1 MIVAI
6 ADTHAAVWHLFNDKR
21 LSIAASS
28 FIAAAAISRQKIGI
42 SSISLAE
49 IVYLVEKQRIPA
61 NTYAL
66 LLSELA
72 NPEHVFMEIPV
83 TNAVID
89 SMRHIPRDIV
99 PDLPDRIVAATARH
113 FDVPLISCDSCI
125 HNSNLQL
132 IW

>member
-1 MIVAI
+1 MIVAV

-21 LSIAASS
+21 LSNAASA
-28 FIAAAAISRQKIGI
+28 FINAAAIARQKIGI

-49 IVYLVEKQRIPA
+49 IVYLVEKQRLPA
-61 NTYAL
+61 NTYTL
-66 LLSELA
+66 LRSELA

-83 TNAVID
+83 TNAVVD
-89 SMRHIPRDIV
+89 SMMHIPRDVV
-99 PDLPDRIVAATARH
+99 PDLPDRIVAATASH